1 MAARSPFP
9 PVFWLAN
16 FVEVLER
23 FAYYGIYFSFGIYMT
38 SLGYSR
44 DQLGFVQTA
53 FLLLSYCLPLVSGT
67 LADRFGFK
75 PMLIAAYLAYLGL
88 RALCAIE
95 YGAQAIAAHA
105 TLLGSGHRQR
115 AAEGVL
121 ASLRHV
127 TTTLS
132 HLDGLKGALTI
143 VAMLQLSHQQGRIY
157 DVTVTADGQT
167 LLTGRLSVMLE
178 ADHSGEARSVSQEGA
193 A

>member
-1 MAARSPFP
+1 M
-9 PVFWLAN
+9 
-16 FVEVLER
+16 ER
-23 FAYYGIYFSFGIYMT
+23 RCDDIAE
-38 SLGYSR
+38 
-44 DQLGFVQTA
+44 
-53 FLLLSYCLPLVSGT
+53 LVPHSGT
-67 LADRFGFK
+67 MCLLDSVETWDEHHIVCRATSHLRPDNPLRDGS
-75 PMLIAAYLAYLGL
+75 GL
-88 RALCAIE
+88 RTLCAIE

-127 TTTLS
+127 TTTQS

-143 VAMLQLSHQQGRIY
+143 VATLHLSHQQGRIY

-167 LLTGRLSVMLE
+167 VLTGRLSVMLE
-178 ADHSGEARSVSQEGA
+178 ADHSSEARSVSQEGA